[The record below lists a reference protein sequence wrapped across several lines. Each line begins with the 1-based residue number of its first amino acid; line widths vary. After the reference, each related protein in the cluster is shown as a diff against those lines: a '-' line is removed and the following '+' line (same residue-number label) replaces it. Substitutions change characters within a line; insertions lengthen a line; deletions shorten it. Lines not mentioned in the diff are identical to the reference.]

1 VTRSAK
7 RIAVPLVVVILLFA
21 GLFLAKANFYIMP
34 FARITADGQ
43 PISGYV
49 HRKSHRWPPT
59 HLVVTRSE
67 MGRRRSY
74 LVGTEQDWHGGPFA
88 WYCDDWSPPRWPAF
102 WFPDVNPPCI
112 RWYAADA
119 PPPPAEPKRNTMTE
133 TNAVEFTA
141 NDGKRIRVSW

>member
-1 VTRSAK
+1 MPPSAK
-7 RIAVPLVVVILLFA
+7 HIAIPLVVIVLLLA

-34 FARITADGQ
+34 FARITADGKL
-43 PISGYV
+43 ISGYV
-49 HRKSHRWPPT
+49 HRNSYRRPLT
-59 HLVVTRSE
+59 HLVVTRNE

-74 LVGTEQDWHGGPFA
+74 LVGTEHDSHGGPFA

-112 RWYAADA
+112 HWYAAEA
-119 PPPPAEPKRNTMTE
+119 PPPPAEPKRNTKTE
-133 TNAVEFTA
+133 SNAVEFTA